1 MLSKETTQDTFFLK
15 KNTINCKGKLV
26 NLDELAVMGILNLT
40 PDSFF
45 DGGKHNNEQIIVNE
59 VKKMLDDGANIID
72 IGGYSSRP
80 GAKDVSETEELNRVL
95 PIIELLVNEFPEIII
110 SIDTFRSEVAKQAI
124 NTGAAIINDISAG
137 NMDEKMFATVKEL
150 QVPYIIMHMQ
160 GTPETMQENPTYN
173 NVTLDVIDFFAEKV
187 NKLNKL
193 GVNDIIID
201 PGFGFGK
208 TVEHNYELL
217 NNLEQFEILEA
228 PILVGFSRKSMINKV
243 LNTTPKEALNGTTTL
258 NTLALSKGANIL
270 RVHDALE
277 AKQVVQLYNTL
288 RYSRK

>member
-15 KNTINCKGKLV
+15 KNTINCKGKLLD
-26 NLDELAVMGILNLT
+26 LDELAVMGILNLT

-45 DGGKHNNEQIIVNE
+45 DGGLHHNKQKIVKQ
-59 VKKMLDDGANIID
+59 VQKMLNDGATIID

-80 GAKDVSETEELNRVL
+80 GAAEVTEEEELNRVI
-95 PIIELLVNEFPEIII
+95 PVIKLLVNEFPDIII

-124 NTGAAIINDISAG
+124 TAGAAIINDISAG
-137 NMDEKMFATVKEL
+137 NLDANMFSTVKEL

-160 GTPETMQENPTYN
+160 GIPATMQTNPTYT
-173 NVTLDVIDFFAEKV
+173 NVTLEVIDFFAK
-187 NKLNKL
+187 KLKELNQL

-208 TVEHNYELL
+208 TIEHNYKLL

-228 PILVGFSRKSMINKV
+228 PILVGFSRKSMINKI
-243 LNTTPKEALNGTTTL
+243 LNTTPHEALNGTTTL
-258 NTLALSKGANIL
+258 NTLGLSKGARLL
-270 RVHDALE
+270 RVHDVLE
-277 AKQVVQLYNTL
+277 AKQVVELYNTL
-288 RYSRK
+288 LHSRK